1 MSRVTLSQLE
11 AFVWIARLRSFHEAA
26 SRLNVSQPTIT
37 LRMQQLEI
45 SVGRLL
51 DRNGHSF
58 SLTERG
64 TLILDYA
71 GRIVALA
78 NQISAACAAAGES
91 RSVVRVGMPDS
102 IAAPCLSA
110 LVSRVAEVCPLVQLD
125 VTVDLSSTINRR
137 LKDLSL
143 DVAIL
148 AEPDVGPPVKLT
160 PVGRNPLSWLAAPSM
175 APSGLPGRSLG
186 GSSGGSVTPADLTR
200 LRIITTPEYSHNYD
214 VVMEWF
220 ASARVT
226 PARISTCNNLD
237 MIARMICDGI
247 GIGALPLAMVQRELA
262 AGHLVAV
269 GCRPPL
275 RTRKLQ
281 AAYQTERPGAP
292 IGAIESVVQ
301 IAREVLTAKVSLLP
315 MDRLD

>member
-11 AFVWIARLRSFHEAA
+11 AFVWIARLGSFHEAA
-26 SRLNVSQPTIT
+26 TRLNISQPTIT
-37 LRMQQLEI
+37 LRMQQLET

-51 DRNGHSF
+51 DRNGHRF

-64 TLILDYA
+64 RLILEYA
-71 GRIVALA
+71 GGIVMLA
-78 NQISAACAAAGES
+78 NRIRAACAAPGES
-91 RSVVRVGMPDS
+91 RSVVRVAMPDS
-102 IAAPCLSA
+102 IAAACLSA
-110 LVSRVAEVCPLVQLD
+110 LVLRVGEVCPLVQLD

-148 AEPDVGPPVKLT
+148 AEPDAGPPVKLT
-160 PVGRNPLSWLAAPSM
+160 PIGRNPLSWLAAPSV
-175 APSGLPGRSLG
+175 PLSGT
-186 GSSGGSVTPADLTR
+186 VTPEALAR

-220 ASARVT
+220 ASADVT
-226 PARISTCNNLD
+226 PARVSTCNNLD

-247 GIGALPLAMVQRELA
+247 GIGVLPLAMVQRELM
-262 AGHLVAV
+262 AGQLVAFS
-269 GCRPPL
+269 CLPAL

-301 IAREVLTAKVSLLP
+301 VVREVLISKVSLLP
-315 MDRLD
+315 MAAPFSP